1 MSITAYLFLLI
12 NIITFLAYGLDKLKA
27 VKNWWRIPE
36 WVLIGLAV
44 IGGSLGAFLG
54 MVVFRHKTRKLKF
67 RFGIPFIVLV
77 QALAVAYLVVR

>member
-1 MSITAYLFLLI
+1 MYLFLLI

-36 WVLIGLAV
+36 WELIGLAV

-67 RFGIPFIVLV
+67 RFGIPLIILLH
-77 QALAVAYLVVR
+77 ALAVAYLVVG

>member
-1 MSITAYLFLLI
+1 MSTAVYLFLLI

-36 WVLIGLAV
+36 WALIGLAV

-67 RFGIPFIVLV
+67 RFGIPLIILLH
-77 QALAVAYLVVR
+77 ALAVVYLVVG

>member
-36 WVLIGLAV
+36 WVLMGLAV
-44 IGGSLGAFLG
+44 FGGSLGAFLG

-67 RFGIPFIVLV
+67 RFGIPLIILLH
-77 QALAVAYLVVR
+77 ALAVAYLVVR

>member
-36 WVLIGLAV
+36 WVLIDRK
-44 IGGSLGAFLG
+44 S
-54 MVVFRHKTRKLKF
+54 VV
-67 RFGIPFIVLV
+67 
-77 QALAVAYLVVR
+77 